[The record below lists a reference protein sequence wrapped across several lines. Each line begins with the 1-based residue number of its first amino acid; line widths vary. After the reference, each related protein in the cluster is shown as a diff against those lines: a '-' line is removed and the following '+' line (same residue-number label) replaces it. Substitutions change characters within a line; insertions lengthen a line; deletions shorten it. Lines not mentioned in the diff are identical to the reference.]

1 LLPQRSQLGTQ
12 DLAHWES
19 FHFLPEMAQSCNTE
33 FSVLG
38 IRIHKWNRQPEY
50 MITALTSISWAAMI
64 KPFFTPLKYQATT
77 A

>member
-1 LLPQRSQLGTQ
+1 MGKEVGYRLLGFLLPQRSQLGTQ

-38 IRIHKWNRQPEY
+38 IRIHK
-50 MITALTSISWAAMI
+50 
-64 KPFFTPLKYQATT
+64 
-77 A
+77 